1 MLVCLFL
8 VLIGVLAV
16 SAEEQCSLDG
26 SCSSIKPLKIVVIG
40 ASDGTTG
47 GLFTAKALDSGH
59 YVTAVARTPSRITKQ
74 HDNLTVATGDVK
86 HPLTLVEPMKGAD
99 VVIGAFGHREFS
111 DTFKTTTL
119 YSDGARAVL
128 DAMKEA
134 GVKKLIMITSSGT
147 SYMPGGGIVWDFI
160 FRPFMWRFYADM
172 SEMELLISETDDIW
186 WTILRPPQLMDEK
199 VKGEAVHSVNKPA
212 TEWIAKVSRDDL
224 ASFTLDV
231 LEQERYENK
240 RVYVYTVP
248 SKE

>member
-1 MLVCLFL
+1 MMKRICMLVCLFL
-8 VLIGVLAV
+8 LFIGVLAV

-26 SCSSIKPLKIVVIG
+26 SCSNIKPLKIVVIG

-74 HDNLTVATGDVK
+74 HDNLTVATGATGDVK

-99 VVIGAFGHREFS
+99 AVIGAFGHREFS

-134 GVKKLIMITSSGT
+134 GVKKIIMITSSGT

-160 FRPFMWRFYADM
+160 FRV
-172 SEMELLISETDDIW
+172 SLLLGST
-186 WTILRPPQLMDEK
+186 
-199 VKGEAVHSVNKPA
+199 
-212 TEWIAKVSRDDL
+212 VS
-224 ASFTLDV
+224 TLLSLLCV
-231 LEQERYENK
+231 AYSCGMNSR
-240 RVYVYTVP
+240 R
-248 SKE
+248 

>member
-1 MLVCLFL
+1 MMKRICMLVCLFL
-8 VLIGVLAV
+8 LFIGVLAV

-26 SCSSIKPLKIVVIG
+26 SCSNIKPLKIVVIG

-74 HDNLTVATGDVK
+74 HDNLTVATG
-86 HPLTLVEPMKGAD
+86 
-99 VVIGAFGHREFS
+99 AFGHREFS

-134 GVKKLIMITSSGT
+134 GVKKIIMITSSGT

-160 FRPFMWRFYADM
+160 FRV
-172 SEMELLISETDDIW
+172 SLLLGST
-186 WTILRPPQLMDEK
+186 
-199 VKGEAVHSVNKPA
+199 
-212 TEWIAKVSRDDL
+212 VS
-224 ASFTLDV
+224 TLLSLLCV
-231 LEQERYENK
+231 AYSCGMNSR
-240 RVYVYTVP
+240 R
-248 SKE
+248 